1 MKNYENTTKLAN
13 KYICILIMGLPGSG
27 KSTIANQLSKL
38 INAYYIDSDRHH
50 SLKNINKMK
59 SGIPLNDFD
68 RKNWL
73 TRILSDAQKIDK
85 SHVIIACSALKN
97 KYREFLS
104 PLNYKL
110 VYLKI
115 DKITARK
122 RILRRKGHFMPISL
136 LESQINILEE
146 PDESLVI
153 DATRDQKEI
162 LNQIIK
168 NIYNNQERV
177 N

>member
-1 MKNYENTTKLAN
+1 MKNYENTTKLTN

-27 KSTIANQLSKL
+27 RSTIASQLSKL

-50 SLKNINKMK
+50 SLKNIHKMK

-73 TRILSDAQKIDK
+73 ERILSDAQKIK
-85 SHVIIACSALKN
+85 NGNVIVACSALKT
-97 KYREFLS
+97 KYREFLA
-104 PLNYKL
+104 PLNFNL

-115 DKITARK
+115 DKVTARR
-122 RILRRKGHFMPISL
+122 RILSRKGHFMPVSL
-136 LESQINILEE
+136 LESQISILEE

-153 DATRDQKEI
+153 DATRDPQEI

-168 NIYNNQERV
+168 NFYNQ
-177 N
+177 